1 MIAHVRMWRKSRS
14 FPCGTCQKRVLREE
28 KQTVQKKKMRKGSE
42 LDAAADA
49 VVVVV
54 VIADDAVAAA
64 VRPCATNAFNW
75 AVMRRESDAGK
86 NGTCAVTPVP
96 WTHG

>member
-1 MIAHVRMWRKSRS
+1 MRDMPKTRFERRPTNCA
-14 FPCGTCQKRVLREE
+14 
-28 KQTVQKKKMRKGSE
+28 KKKKVRKGSE
-42 LDAAADA
+42 HDAVADA
-49 VVVVV
+49 VVVVAAAV
-54 VIADDAVAAA
+54 VAVAAA

-86 NGTCAVTPVP
+86 NGTCVVTPVT